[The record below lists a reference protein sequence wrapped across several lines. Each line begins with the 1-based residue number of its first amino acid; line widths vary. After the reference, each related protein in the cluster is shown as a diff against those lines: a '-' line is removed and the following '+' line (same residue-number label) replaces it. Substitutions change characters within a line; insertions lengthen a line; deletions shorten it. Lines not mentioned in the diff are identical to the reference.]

1 MNRRLESALETIEYY
16 LTISDS
22 EGLLAGEKQRG
33 RRFEWFDIK
42 TDEIAVKAAKEM
54 LGYFL
59 NSKAVK

>member
-1 MNRRLESALETIEYY
+1 METIEYY